1 MRGGRVAYQDIHH
14 DRLRK
19 PPRLRD
25 VLGPDGR
32 IFSGSQ
38 FQRSCGMSGRS
49 QDVLDL
55 SRCRQRVEERR
66 AGRSQRRARSF
77 ARRSLTCIAGLLSC
91 PVRRPGA
98 VT

>member
-1 MRGGRVAYQDIHH
+1 MRGGRVASQDIHH

-49 QDVLDL
+49 KDVLNL
-55 SRCRQRVEERR
+55 SRFRQRVEERR
-66 AGRSQRRARSF
+66 AGCGQRGARSL
-77 ARRSLTCIAGLLSC
+77 ARRGLTCIAGLLSC
-91 PVRRPGA
+91 PVRRPG
-98 VT
+98 TIT